1 MSKTSLPFSFQRCP
15 LGLTRLVRGFHQR
28 REESAEQARRR
39 FFRGIFGILW
49 VSVMKILSGVFS
61 LQFLYKTD
69 TLSHSFFARF
79 ANKFNDFARILL
91 PSPSTCQL
99 WPAHTSM
106 HRNSSKKCFPC
117 VILVSWWTKSCSPLF
132 WWIAVLIGS
141 AWHSKP
147 KILLRSIRAVWEQTQ
162 CLKAPVRAQAW

>member
-39 FFRGIFGILW
+39 FFRRIFGILW
-49 VSVMKILSGVFS
+49 VSVVKILSGVFS

-69 TLSHSFFARF
+69 ILSHSFFARF

-91 PSPSTCQL
+91 PSPSTCQIM
-99 WPAHTSM
+99 TSSYF
-106 HRNSSKKCFPC
+106 NAPKFLKK
-117 VILVSWWTKSCSPLF
+117 
-132 WWIAVLIGS
+132 VLS
-141 AWHSKP
+141 LCHLSFLMN
-147 KILLRSIRAVWEQTQ
+147 KIMLTFISTNCCIDRLSLALKTQ
-162 CLKAPVRAQAW
+162 NPFA